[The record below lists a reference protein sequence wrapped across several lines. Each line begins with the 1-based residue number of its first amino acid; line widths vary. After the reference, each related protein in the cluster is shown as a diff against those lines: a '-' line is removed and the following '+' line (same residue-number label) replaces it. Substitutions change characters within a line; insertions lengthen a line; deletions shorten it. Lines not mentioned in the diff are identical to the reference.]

1 MRVQTHYEPAFM
13 RYMLIAAVLG
23 LVLLIASVAAAC
35 PTCKEGLA
43 QNDPHGQSIAAGYY
57 YSILF
62 MMAMPFAI
70 LGTFGS
76 LAYFSVRRARKNTYD
91 AGASQAGQRSRS
103 ARHQST
109 VAGCDSRCP
118 DCRSRADGS

>member
-1 MRVQTHYEPAFM
+1 MRVQYRYEPAIV
-13 RYMLIAAVLG
+13 RWLLIA
-23 LVLLIASVAAAC
+23 LVLALILMIASVAAAC

-43 QNDPHGQSIAAGYY
+43 QTDPQGDSVAAGYY

-76 LAYFSVRRARKNTYD
+76 LAYLSVRRARALHQDTAAETK
-91 AGASQAGQRSRS
+91 
-103 ARHQST
+103 AR
-109 VAGCDSRCP
+109 
-118 DCRSRADGS
+118 

>member
-1 MRVQTHYEPAFM
+1 
-13 RYMLIAAVLG
+13 MLIALA
-23 LVLLIASVAAAC
+23 LVLVCLIASVAGAC

-43 QNDPHGQSIAAGYY
+43 QTDPHGEAIAAGYY

-76 LAYFSVRRARKNTYD
+76 LAYLSIRRARMQQSH
-91 AGASQAGQRSRS
+91 AGSELANE
-103 ARHQST
+103 
-109 VAGCDSRCP
+109 
-118 DCRSRADGS
+118 

>member
-1 MRVQTHYEPAFM
+1 VRVQQRYEPAVYRWLLLAM
-13 RYMLIAAVLG
+13 VLA

-43 QNDPHGQSIAAGYY
+43 QNDPQGQSLAAGYY

-76 LAYFSVRRARKNTYD
+76 LAYLSIRRAQK
-91 AGASQAGQRSRS
+91 
-103 ARHQST
+103 
-109 VAGCDSRCP
+109 
-118 DCRSRADGS
+118 RAAP

>member
-1 MRVQTHYEPAFM
+1 MRVQYRYEPAVV
-13 RYMLIAAVLG
+13 RWALIAAILA

-35 PTCKEGLA
+35 PTCQDGLA
-43 QNDPHGQSIAAGYY
+43 QSDPHGQSVAAGYY

-76 LAYFSVRRARKNTYD
+76 MAYLSIRRARK
-91 AGASQAGQRSRS
+91 GAEDTDGP
-103 ARHQST
+103 T
-109 VAGCDSRCP
+109 V
-118 DCRSRADGS
+118 

>member
-1 MRVQTHYEPAFM
+1 MRVQYRYEPAVV
-13 RYMLIAAVLG
+13 RWALIAMAVA

-35 PTCKEGLA
+35 PTCKDGVA
-43 QNDPHGQSIAAGYY
+43 QSDPHGQSIAAGYY

-76 LAYFSVRRARKNTYD
+76 LAYLSIRRAKK
-91 AGASQAGQRSRS
+91 S
-103 ARHQST
+103 ADDVPQPL
-109 VAGCDSRCP
+109 A
-118 DCRSRADGS
+118 

>member
-1 MRVQTHYEPAFM
+1 M
-13 RYMLIAAVLG
+13 AVA

-62 MMAMPFAI
+62 MMSMPFA
-70 LGTFGS
+70 S
-76 LAYFSVRRARKNTYD
+76 SARS
-91 AGASQAGQRSRS
+91 AAWPISRS
-103 ARHQST
+103 AAH
-109 VAGCDSRCP
+109 ADSSKPQIR
-118 DCRSRADGS
+118 RRMRAV